1 MQIPSCV
8 RVYAASRG
16 TLGCTFQAGD
26 VCWRAGAEIH
36 ALVRHATNWALDE
49 NLNHS
54 NLKDIPKDF
63 HPTVARKHFLTVLE
77 RDIKPAFGA
86 AEDSL
91 ASYYKEGVFSFG
103 PRYEKLVRDIS
114 AAAQVTAAVPKATIL
129 MQGVMLQLHKPL
141 GPVLCMHM
149 VVDCGQPALP

>member
-1 MQIPSCV
+1 MQSC
-8 RVYAASRG
+8 RG
-16 TLGCTFQAGD
+16 CQPPRLPEDGGEC
-26 VCWRAGAEIH
+26 AGAELH

-86 AEDSL
+86 AEDAL
-91 ASYYKEGVFSFG
+91 ASYYQEGVWSFG
-103 PRYEKLVRDIS
+103 PRYDKLVREIG
-114 AAAQVTAAVPKATIL
+114 AAAKVSEAVPKATIL
-129 MQGVMLQLHKPL
+129 LQGATL
-141 GPVLCMHM
+141 
-149 VVDCGQPALP
+149 